1 MEQLTKRILAIA
13 LIAVIGVGIGVGA
26 WYLLSTSEEAGWET
40 PGVSGIPSEQWI
52 KVGYLGGLK
61 GIQGAG
67 GWHATW
73 LCAYDINTKDDGV
86 LVNGTKYYV
95 AVKARDTNEHDP
107 QLPISTGM
115 AAAEKL
121 IAVDKARYL
130 LGGFRTEVTRSYL
143 ELAMDAKK
151 IFFGCGASTDEFANN
166 VGTNYERYKYYFRTT
181 PLSSSMLGVQIFQ
194 TVMHIINK
202 MENMTGQDINK
213 VAIIRE
219 QLSWTDSLRGGI
231 VSLAPYINY
240 SVVKEIAYDISAP
253 DFETYLNQIDAA
265 GAQIIIPIISGD
277 TGITFMKQYAITQP
291 KALVFGIDVE
301 GQMTTYWD
309 TTNGAC
315 NYEVTSFTLTPG
327 LNTTTY
333 APIFYADYEA
343 RFGVGPTIYT
353 AAGAYGAVDMLAWAI
368 RETQSFDEL
377 DIIAQL
383 ETLNKTAG
391 GWLNETTSPRLLASP
406 RFSFNAKHDVEA
418 FHPWGTMKWGQ
429 WQNGEIFCI
438 PTGEGTYYT
447 QGIDMTAYGL
457 GDYSN
462 YSLGLYPDSLATGDL
477 ILPPWGINS

>member
-1 MEQLTKRILAIA
+1 MESLTKRILAIV
-13 LIAVIGVGIGVGA
+13 LIALVGTGIGLGA
-26 WYLLSTSEEAGWET
+26 WFILGPAEEAGWET
-40 PGVSGIPSEQWI
+40 PGVSGIPIERWI

-61 GIQGAG
+61 GIQGSG
-67 GWHATW
+67 GWQATW
-73 LCAYDINTKDDGV
+73 LSAYDINTQDDGV

-121 IAVDKARYL
+121 IAVDEARYL

-143 ELAMDAKK
+143 ELAMDAKLL
-151 IFFGCGASTDEFANN
+151 FFGAGSSTDEFANN
-166 VGTNYERYKYYFRTT
+166 VGDDYERYQYYFRVT
-181 PLSSSMLGVQIFQ
+181 PLASSMLGAQIFQ
-194 TVMHIINK
+194 TLMHIINK
-202 MENMTGQDINK
+202 MENLTSQNIYK

-231 VSLAPYINY
+231 VGLAPLINY
-240 SVVKEIAYDISAP
+240 TIVKEIAYDISAP
-253 DFETYLNQIDAA
+253 DFETYLNQIQTA

-277 TGITFMKQYAITQP
+277 TGITLMKQYAITQP
-291 KALVFGIDVE
+291 KALIFGIDVE

-315 NYEVTSFTLTPG
+315 NYEVTSFTLTPNM
-327 LNTTTY
+327 NTTSY
-333 APIFYADYEA
+333 AQTFYADYEA
-343 RFGVGPTIYT
+343 RFGEGPTIYT

-368 RETQSFDEL
+368 RESQSFEEL

-383 ETLNKTAG
+383 ETLNRSAG
-391 GWLNETTSPRLLASP
+391 VSLNETTSPRLLASP
-406 RFSFNAKHDVEA
+406 NFAFNANHDVEA
-418 FHPWGTMKWGQ
+418 FHPYGTMKWGQ
-429 WQNGEIFCI
+429 WQDGTIYSL
-438 PTGEGTYYT
+438 PTGEGTFYT
-447 QGIDMTAYGL
+447 QGIDATGFGY

-477 ILPPWGINS
+477 ILPPWGIN